1 MQRRPSLFQNIPAL
15 LIALG
20 IGLVGFYGQKWYELP
35 HYSQA
40 DIDASVELNMLI
52 EMQRRG
58 SHLPDDDATQ
68 QRLRST
74 LRAEIEGQINQEL
87 KKIQMRFG
95 LGLIALVFGV
105 GQMISMRMMRRG

>member
-1 MQRRPSLFQNIPAL
+1 MQPRPSLFQNIPAL

-20 IGLVGFYGQKWYELP
+20 IGLAGFYGQQWYQMP
-35 HYSQA
+35 QYSQA
-40 DIDASVELNMLI
+40 DIDASVELNLLI

-58 SHLPDDDATQ
+58 NHLPSDDDTR
-68 QRLRST
+68 QRLRNT
-74 LRAEIEGQINQEL
+74 LRAEVEGQINQEL